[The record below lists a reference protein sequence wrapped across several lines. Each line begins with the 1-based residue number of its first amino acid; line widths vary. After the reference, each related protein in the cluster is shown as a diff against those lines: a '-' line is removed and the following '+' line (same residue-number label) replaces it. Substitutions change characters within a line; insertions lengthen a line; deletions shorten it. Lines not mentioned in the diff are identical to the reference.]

1 MKRNGNA
8 ERRRRDNRGAE
19 GAEGVGSGRGY
30 PPSPVGEGSGEGA
43 VPPPQKFFLIF
54 LSGNGAFWALV
65 LMLV

>member
-8 ERRRRDNRGAE
+8 QRRRRENRGAE
-19 GAEGVGSGRGY
+19 GAEGVGPGRVS
-30 PPSPVGEGSGEGA
+30 PSQVEEGS
-43 VPPPQKFFLIF
+43 FLIF